1 VARGCR
7 GELFTH
13 RKDNFH
19 YAAPSVGAKSGSNKR
34 GGRGRPKKPGAPQ
47 AKRGGG
53 LGGAQRVGLV
63 LFAVVF
69 VVLFVVFAVA
79 QGLGAP
85 SVPAGDIAL
94 VSSAPAKYEHISEAD
109 YKKALAQQEAQAGLK
124 KAPKA
129 GSKKAEEIHKS
140 TVGELLNTAWIF
152 GEAEELGI
160 KVTPKEVETELAKVK
175 KESFKT
181 EKAFQE
187 FLKESHFTEED
198 VNERVEL
205 QILSTKIQEKI
216 IKEAPPLTEAELK
229 AYYEAEKA
237 TQFTKPATRDVRV
250 AVNEDKKEIEAAK
263 KALEADNSEAGWK
276 KVTKKYSPTTAS
288 QGGLQK
294 EISEEFL
301 TEPLKKDIFK
311 SATGELIGPVKQEKN
326 YLLLEVV
333 KLHPEKVQS
342 FDEVKTTIETT
353 LQQQGQEKYFQQWVA
368 GFQSKWTSRTHCASG
383 FTIEQCANYKG
394 SGHPATASEACYEA
408 NPKTPAKECP
418 APVVQNQPALPGS
431 VSATKPEGERLVQR
445 PRPEAASKAAKE
457 GGAGAAEGAAGA
469 AAGAEGSAAS
479 EAAQKAVEEA
489 AAKAAEEAAAKGE

>member
-1 VARGCR
+1 MARGCR
-7 GELFTH
+7 RKLFTH
-13 RKDNFH
+13 CKDDFH
-19 YAAPSVGAKSGSNKR
+19 YAAPSVGAKSGSNRR
-34 GGRGRPKKPGAPQ
+34 GGRGRPKKSGAPQ
-47 AKRGGG
+47 AKRGRGPSA
-53 LGGAQRVGLV
+53 AQRVGLV
-63 LFAVVF
+63 LFAVAF
-69 VVLFVVFAVA
+69 IVLFVVLAVA

-94 VSSAPAKYEHISEAD
+94 VSSAPAGHEHISEAD
-109 YKKALAQQEAQAGLK
+109 YKKSLAQQESQAGLK
-124 KAPKA
+124 KPPKA
-129 GSKKAEEIHKS
+129 GSKKAEELHKS
-140 TVGELLNTAWIF
+140 AIGELLNSAWIF

-160 KVTPKEVETELAKVK
+160 KVTPKEIETELAKVK

-198 VNERVEL
+198 VNERLEL

-216 IKEAPPLTEAELK
+216 TKEAPPVSEAELK

-250 AVNEDKKEIEAAK
+250 AVNENKKEIEAAK
-263 KALEADNSEAGWK
+263 KALEADNSEASWK

-333 KLHPEKVQS
+333 TLHTEKVQS
-342 FDEVKTTIETT
+342 FEEVKTTIEST
-353 LQQQGQEKYFQQWVA
+353 LKQQGEEKYFQQWVS

-445 PRPEAASKAAKE
+445 PRPEEASKSAKE
-457 GGAGAAEGAAGA
+457 GAEGAAGA
-469 AAGAEGSAAS
+469 AGGAEGSAEA

-489 AAKAAEEAAAKGE
+489 AAKAAEESAAKGK

>member
-1 VARGCR
+1 VVRGCR
-7 GELFTH
+7 RELFTH
-13 RKDNFH
+13 CKDDFH
-19 YAAPSVGAKSGSNKR
+19 YAAPSVGAKSGRKTSGG
-34 GGRGRPKKPGAPQ
+34 GGRGRRPKKSGGPQ
-47 AKRGGG
+47 AKRGGS
-53 LGGAQRVGLV
+53 LGRAQRVGLV
-63 LFAVVF
+63 SFAVVF
-69 VVLFVVFAVA
+69 IVLFVVLAVA

-94 VSSAPAKYEHISEAD
+94 VSSAPASHEHISEVD
-109 YKKALAQQEAQAGLK
+109 YKKSLAQQESQAGLK
-124 KAPKA
+124 KPPKA
-129 GSKKAEEIHKS
+129 GSKKAEELHKS
-140 TVGELLNTAWIF
+140 AIGELLNAAWIF

-160 KVTPKEVETELAKVK
+160 KVTSKEIETELAKVK

-198 VNERVEL
+198 VNERLEL

-216 IKEAPPLTEAELK
+216 TKEAPPVSEAELK

-250 AVNEDKKEIEAAK
+250 AVNENKKEIEAAK

-333 KLHPEKVQS
+333 TLHSEKVQT
-342 FDEVKTTIETT
+342 FDEVKTTIEST
-353 LQQQGQEKYFQQWVA
+353 LKQQGEEKYFQQWVS

-445 PRPEAASKAAKE
+445 PRPEEAGKSAKE
-457 GGAGAAEGAAGA
+457 GAEGAAGA
-469 AAGAEGSAAS
+469 AGGAEGSAES

-489 AAKAAEEAAAKGE
+489 AAKAAEESAAKGK